1 MKFKEILVLAV
12 AATSLVACSKEE
24 TPQPQVVE
32 QQQPPRDSLDWTF
45 NFSTPWNNINLNNLH
60 PYDTKKLLGWHDEQ
74 VGTVFYFKTDQYNFS
89 IMYFW
94 YTFEGEDIRVT
105 GNLNGHSFIMSN
117 CRFNMCGG
125 PQGTVMTY
133 TLKDHTGAV
142 RSTCTAT
149 NS

>member
-32 QQQPPRDSLDWTF
+32 QQPPPRDSLDWTF
-45 NFSTPWNNINLNNLH
+45 DFSTPWDNINLNNLH

-74 VGTVFYFKTDQYNFS
+74 VGTVFYFKTDQHNFS

-105 GNLNGHSFIMSN
+105 GNLNGHSFIMSD
-117 CRFNMCGG
+117 CRFNMCNG
-125 PQGTVMTY
+125 PQGTIMTY